1 MSIKDLIAAAYN
13 KDATAFESA
22 FQSVMQ
28 DKVSAAVENAFT
40 AEEAEEDL
48 DEAKESP
55 NQVSDNIDLMH
66 GDKEPTRESA
76 QRHISKHGGASL
88 KVTKISHG
96 EGGGGAS
103 IVHFT
108 GNAGHVAKLMNH
120 THGENY
126 PHTNSGYN
134 SYTRDFHES
143 YANEEV
149 EELDELSKNTVR
161 SYYNKAGEQGRD
173 ITGKMMVGGGDWSK
187 DGKDTET
194 LKKRAAGRAMALK
207 RRSGEVKMSEEVEL
221 DEVSSSTLG
230 SYIRKSSK
238 DYEASM
244 KKRDSAIDDSDRDTA
259 RAMGMRAR
267 KRGLGVDMAVDK
279 LKGNRYV
286 KVPAATKMSEETDGH
301 VSAAFDYMP
310 DHDKKPSSKE
320 IKDHV
325 QEFGGDS
332 IKIKRVDHGGPA
344 GGASEVQISGHP
356 KHVMKLMNHHHDE
369 NYSLDHAGHAE
380 FMKNYG

>member
-48 DEAKESP
+48 DEATKSEE
-55 NQVSDNIDLMH
+55 
-66 GDKEPTRESA
+66 DKDDEDDDE
-76 QRHISKHGGASL
+76 KDDDEDEDM
-88 KVTKISHG
+88 K
-96 EGGGGAS
+96 
-103 IVHFT
+103 
-108 GNAGHVAKLMNH
+108 
-120 THGENY
+120 
-126 PHTNSGYN
+126 
-134 SYTRDFHES
+134 
-143 YANEEV
+143 EEV
-149 EELDELSKNTVR
+149 DQIDELSKNTVR

-187 DGKDTET
+187 DGKDTAT

-221 DEVSSSTLG
+221 DEVSASTLG

-286 KVPAATKMSEETDGH
+286 KVPAANKMSEET
-301 VSAAFDYMP
+301 
-310 DHDKKPSSKE
+310 E
-320 IKDHV
+320 
-325 QEFGGDS
+325 E
-332 IKIKRVDHGGPA
+332 
-344 GGASEVQISGHP
+344 
-356 KHVMKLMNHHHDE
+356 
-369 NYSLDHAGHAE
+369 
-380 FMKNYG
+380 